1 MKSFIKNIKE
11 HKKAYSIPVNIQR
24 AESMEFVKIK
34 AILSKTFLNYINE
47 RITSE
52 ELQKLE
58 MKTEINPVVA
68 ENFLMLMENTIKNDK
83 KIIRGKEYELK

>member
-11 HKKAYSIPVNIQR
+11 HKKACSIPENIQR

-58 MKTEINPVVA
+58 MKTEINSVLA
-68 ENFLMLMENTIKNDK
+68 KNFLMLMENTIKNDK